1 MFDVRFSKNFVK
13 LLMTLSVLFS
23 YSISAISVAASSAH
37 ASEDLASSISDSD
50 NPSSARFSAEALAA
64 WVWQKNPGVVE
75 IKAALDIAINRIEPA
90 ASLEDLNLA
99 YAMAP
104 RTLGRA
110 GQGLNQK
117 IELSQKIPWPG
128 TLAARESIAK
138 HNADMA
144 HRDIELLRLALAHKA
159 KAAYAEWYYIQQALV
174 IHHAMHELLIDLKAV
189 AQTRYAVGK
198 SLQQDALQASLA
210 EAELDRHLLRLK
222 RIQQSVKARIN
233 ALLNQATDS
242 VLPKAEFSVGDLPML
257 RSLPTLTELEQDA
270 MAIHPDLRKL
280 DSQISAHRSEVTL
293 AEKSFY
299 PDVRLTAGYNSL
311 WDEADKRPTIGFSL
325 NIPFDRSKRKAELRR
340 AKAGVARAH
349 ARRDNL
355 RTELMGEIAQA
366 YAALT
371 ESIEAVSLYE
381 KSLLPLATEYAQA
394 ALADYQSGAGSFYAV
409 ITAEQT
415 RLDTQESLERNRA
428 DVLRNSAELE
438 HWIGGPLQNSNA
450 PAGIEMQ
457 AEQMNDDDRSSPRR
471 GEMK

>member
-1 MFDVRFSKNFVK
+1 
-13 LLMTLSVLFS
+13 
-23 YSISAISVAASSAH
+23 
-37 ASEDLASSISDSD
+37 
-50 NPSSARFSAEALAA
+50 
-64 WVWQKNPGVVE
+64 
-75 IKAALDIAINRIEPA
+75 
-90 ASLEDLNLA
+90 
-99 YAMAP
+99 
-104 RTLGRA
+104 
-110 GQGLNQK
+110 
-117 IELSQKIPWPG
+117 
-128 TLAARESIAK
+128 
-138 HNADMA
+138 
-144 HRDIELLRLALAHKA
+144 LALGHKA
-159 KAAYAEWYYIQQALV
+159 KAAYAEWYYIQQALL
-174 IHHAMHELLIDLKAV
+174 IHHAMHELLVDLKAV

-198 SLQQDALQASLA
+198 SLQQDALLASLA
-210 EAELDRHLLRLK
+210 EAKLDRHLLRLK
-222 RIQQSVKARIN
+222 RIEQSVKARIN
-233 ALLNQATDS
+233 ALLNQPTDAA
-242 VLPKAEFSVGDLPML
+242 LPAAEFLPADLPVTKN
-257 RSLPTLTELEQDA
+257 LPALAQLEQDA

-340 AKAGVARAH
+340 AKAGVTRAH

-371 ESIEAVSLYE
+371 ESIKAVSLYE

-394 ALADYQSGAGSFYAV
+394 ALADYQSGAGSFSAV

-457 AEQMNDDDRSSPRR
+457 IEQMNEHDRSSPRS